1 MSSLLKDIVQMN
13 LHRPFIDRQF
23 AREAPDIARRRS
35 GVSTSDFS
43 RLRRIRTDRI
53 DLATSDVDPGPHAE
67 TRFLSIP
74 FASA

>member
-1 MSSLLKDIVQMN
+1 MSSLLKDIIQVN
-13 LHRPFIDRQF
+13 LHRPFSDRQF
-23 AREAPDIARRRS
+23 AREPPDIARRRN
-35 GVSTSDFS
+35 GVATSDFS

-53 DLATSDVDPGPHAE
+53 DPATSDVDPGPDAE